1 MPAPEPG
8 LRRTRFEAHRLACN
22 IAFTAVADLDA
33 MPGEFPGSARAK
45 TLVAGVSA
53 SKALPA
59 VGMKDAACACAARS
73 VDLAVGADASSDEQ
87 ATVQGVLTR
96 QGCHVG
102 DKLKIGAR
110 KDPSAAFTSAD
121 DSLKKYADAASP
133 EGRII
138 ELAKGRLVEMA
149 RCTDKHF
156 VDGKVKDK
164 DKLATC
170 ACGVAKRW
178 PLPLKKDDGNV
189 VARIPLLDGGGLFLP
204 LTVEAGAITACAA
217 VEGPLLA
224 P

>member
-1 MPAPEPG
+1 
-8 LRRTRFEAHRLACN
+8 
-22 IAFTAVADLDA
+22 
-33 MPGEFPGSARAK
+33 
-45 TLVAGVSA
+45 
-53 SKALPA
+53 
-59 VGMKDAACACAARS
+59 
-73 VDLAVGADASSDEQ
+73 
-87 ATVQGVLTR
+87 
-96 QGCHVG
+96 
-102 DKLKIGAR
+102 
-110 KDPSAAFTSAD
+110 
-121 DSLKKYADAASP
+121 
-133 EGRII
+133 
-138 ELAKGRLVEMA
+138 MA